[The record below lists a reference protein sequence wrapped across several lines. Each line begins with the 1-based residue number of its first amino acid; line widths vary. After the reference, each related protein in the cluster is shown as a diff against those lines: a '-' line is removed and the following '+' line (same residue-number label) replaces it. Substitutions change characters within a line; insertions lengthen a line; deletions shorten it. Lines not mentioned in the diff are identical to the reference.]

1 MAVGSIGGTQAGG
14 PGDVVNASSK
24 AGASDAVAFEKI
36 LAAFKKEAAK
46 TPAERARDQV
56 LKKHG
61 LTEDSYR
68 TLPAEQKKAIDAE
81 IASAVQRVMRADK
94 GKGFRGAESA
104 ATVTPGTNGLPGFLA
119 A

>member
-1 MAVGSIGGTQAGG
+1 MTVGSIGGTQA
-14 PGDVVNASSK
+14 
-24 AGASDAVAFEKI
+24 AGRGSAATATGSTEDTDAAAFEKI
-36 LAAFKKEAAK
+36 LAAFEKEAAK

-61 LTEDSYR
+61 LTEESYR
-68 TLPAEQKKAIDAE
+68 TLPPEQKKAIDAE
-81 IASAVQRVMRADK
+81 IATAVQRVMWADK

-104 ATVTPGTNGLPGFLA
+104 ATVTPCAIGSLGFLA